1 MRSWKHEAGPGQWA
15 HVGRTRG
22 GRAAAVLLCA
32 SLRRQDVVTRILSRQ
47 VRDTAWGAGTR
58 PWKRLWPGTPH
69 RAGHRAGHPAV
80 RAPYAALTSLQ
91 VSPAQECVGD
101 TDLPPGRHLSP
112 TDPDPE

>member
-1 MRSWKHEAGPGQWA
+1 MGSGD
-15 HVGRTRG
+15 
-22 GRAAAVLLCA
+22 AALEA
-32 SLRRQDVVTRILSRQ
+32 SL
-47 VRDTAWGAGTR
+47 
-58 PWKRLWPGTPH
+58 
-69 RAGHRAGHPAV
+69 AGHAASRRAPGRHPAV

>member
-1 MRSWKHEAGPGQWA
+1 MPRRD
-15 HVGRTRG
+15 VGRVRGAGSTRRARAS
-22 GRAAAVLLCA
+22 GRTWAAVLLCT

-58 PWKRLWPGTPH
+58 PWKRLWPGMP
-69 RAGHRAGHPAV
+69 HRAGHPAV